1 MYEIEWELYPQ
12 GFCMTQKK
20 KKNGKMS
27 LMWIISWVYLFILF
41 IGKLYIHGYGL
52 NLWPYPQK
60 NLEAD

>member
-12 GFCMTQKK
+12 GFCMTK

-27 LMWIISWVYLFILF
+27 LRWIISGVYLFILV

-52 NLWPYPQK
+52 NL
-60 NLEAD
+60 

>member
-12 GFCMTQKK
+12 GFCMTKKK

-27 LMWIISWVYLFILF
+27 LMWIISWVYLF

>member
-12 GFCMTQKK
+12 GFCMTKK

-41 IGKLYIHGYGL
+41 ISKLYIHGYGL
-52 NLWPYPQK
+52 NL
-60 NLEAD
+60 